1 MNPRSGRLLL
11 VVPSATS
18 FLAFLQGLAR
28 EWRERG
34 GTVAVAVG
42 PDLPG
47 TGPAPWPDGV
57 ERLPMPATRLGSP
70 LDIVRGVATL
80 RHHVLDWQP
89 DIVHSHFTMSAV
101 VTSATRRVVGD
112 AGAAWLA
119 TFHGMHLTA
128 NRTPASRVMAEAE
141 VWAARRMSLVCV
153 LNREDRVALEKRVPG
168 VRVHHHGSFGVGC
181 DLRTF
186 DPGRFSSA
194 DRVSIR
200 DRLGIPARA
209 FVAAYVGRQAAF
221 KGFPI
226 AVQGFLAARRAGFDG
241 WLIVVGEPD
250 AAHPSGLRSDELQAL
265 ARDGRALMTGW
276 QRDVAPYLAASDVL
290 LLPSVREGMPVVA
303 MEALCLG
310 TPVITVDSRG
320 CRDVVRDGV
329 DGFVVPAADPLAFAG
344 KLVECAGDPDLM
356 DRLRKAAIAG
366 RARFDGRVYDQEQ
379 VELYLSLL
387 ERRQGISARHHSL
400 KP

>member
-18 FLAFLQGLAR
+18 FLAFLRGLAR
-28 EWRERG
+28 EWRVRG
-34 GTVAVAVG
+34 GTVAVAAG

-47 TGPAPWPDGV
+47 AGPAPWPDGV
-57 ERLPMPATRLGSP
+57 ERLAMPATRLGSP

-80 RHHVLDWQP
+80 RHRVLDWQP

-101 VTSATRRVVGD
+101 VAAATRRIVGD

-128 NRTPASRVMAEAE
+128 NRTLASRVMAEAE

-168 VRVHHHGSFGVGC
+168 VRVHHHESFGVGC

-186 DPGRFSSA
+186 DPERFSAA

-221 KGFPI
+221 KGFPV
-226 AVQGFLAARRAGFDG
+226 AMQGFLAARRAGFDG

-250 AAHPSGLRSDELQAL
+250 AAHQSGLRSDELEAL
-265 ARDGRALMTGW
+265 ARDGRAMMTGW

-303 MEALCLG
+303 MEALSLG

-320 CRDVVRDGV
+320 CRDVVRNGV
-329 DGFVVPAADPLAFAG
+329 DGFVVPAADPRAFAR

-387 ERRQGISARHHSL
+387 ERRQGITGRHLPSD
-400 KP
+400 P